1 MEAKLQ
7 QQATQ
12 QAKETAEL
20 QQQAKLSA
28 EQQAKLSAE
37 LQQQATLSAE
47 QQAKLSAELQQQA
60 TLSAEQQAKL
70 SAELQQQ
77 ATLSAELQQ
86 QATQQA
92 KETALSVV
100 PRVFFAASQI
110 IESICKSKSSLSSVT
125 PPRRRRSHMASSS
138 PVGVGLAKAVG
149 VPLPRLDQVK
159 TVRNMMAHPA
169 TRKALD
175 AECAFLTR
183 HLPVLEEMARAG
195 TDPYLK
201 ELGGKNVVTAVKVV
215 RELPCL
221 KVIFA
226 FAFFPGK

>member
-60 TLSAEQQAKL
+60 TLSAEQQAKME
-70 SAELQQQ
+70 AK
-77 ATLSAELQQ
+77 LQQ

-125 PPRRRRSHMASSS
+125 PSHMASSS

-149 VPLPRLDQVK
+149 EPIPRLDQARILFRTVLK
-159 TVRNMMAHPA
+159 RTVRNNMAHPA

-183 HLPVLEEMARAG
+183 HLPVLE
-195 TDPYLK
+195 
-201 ELGGKNVVTAVKVV
+201 
-215 RELPCL
+215 
-221 KVIFA
+221 
-226 FAFFPGK
+226 

>member
-125 PPRRRRSHMASSS
+125 PSHMASSS

-149 VPLPRLDQVK
+149 EPIPRLDQARILFRTVLK
-159 TVRNMMAHPA
+159 RTVRNNMAHPA

-183 HLPVLEEMARAG
+183 HLPVLE
-195 TDPYLK
+195 
-201 ELGGKNVVTAVKVV
+201 
-215 RELPCL
+215 
-221 KVIFA
+221 
-226 FAFFPGK
+226 

>member
-1 MEAKLQ
+1 MEQAASRLPGPRTCCLYCVRVHPASACPLLGRGSGAAEEISSAAPDPEKLWEYIQ
-7 QQATQ
+7 
-12 QAKETAEL
+12 
-20 QQQAKLSA
+20 QQQAKLQATLSAELQLQATLSA
-28 EQQAKLSAE
+28 EQQAKMEAKLSAE

-47 QQAKLSAELQQQA
+47 QQAKME
-60 TLSAEQQAKL
+60 AK
-70 SAELQQQ
+70 
-77 ATLSAELQQ
+77 LQQ

-125 PPRRRRSHMASSS
+125 PSHMASSS

-149 VPLPRLDQVK
+149 EPIPRLDQARILFRTVLK
-159 TVRNMMAHPA
+159 RTVRNNMAHPA

-183 HLPVLEEMARAG
+183 HLPVLE
-195 TDPYLK
+195 
-201 ELGGKNVVTAVKVV
+201 
-215 RELPCL
+215 
-221 KVIFA
+221 
-226 FAFFPGK
+226 

>member
-1 MEAKLQ
+1 MEQAASRLPGPRTCCLYCVRVHPASACPLLGRGSGAAEEISSAAPDPEKLWEYIQ
-7 QQATQ
+7 
-12 QAKETAEL
+12 
-20 QQQAKLSA
+20 QQQAKL
-28 EQQAKLSAE
+28 QATLSAE
-37 LQQQATLSAE
+37 LQLQATLSAE
-47 QQAKLSAELQQQA
+47 QQAKME
-60 TLSAEQQAKL
+60 AK
-70 SAELQQQ
+70 
-77 ATLSAELQQ
+77 LQQ

-149 VPLPRLDQVK
+149 EPIPRLDQARILFRTVLK
-159 TVRNMMAHPA
+159 RTVRNNMAHPA

-183 HLPVLEEMARAG
+183 HLPVLE
-195 TDPYLK
+195 
-201 ELGGKNVVTAVKVV
+201 
-215 RELPCL
+215 
-221 KVIFA
+221 
-226 FAFFPGK
+226 